1 MRNGHSN
8 LSVAFTLGKGTAM
21 QQCKGRY
28 CAQSKELKFPKKSG
42 YFTERRCQSLSKNAT
57 ELCDMCYAKSQTP
70 FNPHNQQSQYQGKV
84 DEPYYESSW
93 LYGSDRFLKFAALEG
108 NALPREAEEEA
119 AEAQRI
125 ARQGIQMKG
134 DGSGGK
140 ARKTISKTTGS
151 ANTVVSSVPNNNI
164 VNGTGSSVA
173 SVSTAT
179 PVAPV
184 IKKSMKVIKK
194 NIALPTATVASVPI
208 AVVSTEPPLEAAS
221 VVKIYIRPIEIAG
234 TMYWYAPSKDKVY
247 EKRKDGSCG
256 PYKGRWNAADQA
268 LVNFPDSDLDV

>member
-21 QQCKGRY
+21 QQCKGRK
-28 CAQSKELKFPKKSG
+28 CAQTKELRSPKGVG
-42 YFTERRCQSLSKNAT
+42 YFTEKRCQILTKNIN
-57 ELCDMCYAKSQTP
+57 ELCDKCHKKSEKP
-70 FNPHNQQSQYQGKV
+70 FNPQNQQSQYQGKV
-84 DEPYYESSW
+84 DEPYFENSW
-93 LYGSDRFLKFAALEG
+93 IYGSPRYLKK
-108 NALPREAEEEA
+108 NDALPREAEEEA

-125 ARQGIQMKG
+125 ARQGVQMKG

-140 ARKTISKTTGS
+140 NRKTISKTAGS

-208 AVVSTEPPLEAAS
+208 AVESTEPPLEAAS